1 MQIIIPYRDR
11 AEHLKKF
18 VQIYKNFDIV
28 VVEQYGNKLFNRAK
42 LLNIGFNETTDKIV
56 CFHDV
61 DLIAHDL
68 NIYKTPFKDTIHLS
82 GLCEQFNYKVIY
94 DTCFGGVT
102 MFTEEAYL
110 KCNGASNDY
119 WGWGGED
126 DDLYNRTKLAGLDI
140 QFNPFKYY
148 SQKHRKQTLT
158 RQYEV
163 NKQLCTSTDKTWQ
176 NSGLNSLRYDILKE
190 DTIFGVKRI
199 LVNI

>member
-1 MQIIIPYRDR
+1 VQIIIPYRDR

-18 VQIYKNFDIV
+18 VQIYKNFNIV

-42 LLNIGFNETTDKIV
+42 LINVGFNETTDKIV

-61 DLIAHDL
+61 DLIAHDQS
-68 NIYKTPFKDTIHLS
+68 IYRTEFKDTIHLS

-126 DDLYNRTKLAGLDI
+126 DDLYNRAKLAGLDI
-140 QFNPFKYY
+140 QFKPFKYY
-148 SQKHRKQTLT
+148 SQKHTKQTLT

-163 NKQLCTSTDKTWQ
+163 NKQLCTSTQKTWQ

-190 DTIFGVKRI
+190 DTIFGVRRI

>member
-28 VVEQYGNKLFNRAK
+28 VVEQYGNNLFNRAK
-42 LLNIGFNETTDKIV
+42 LLNVGFNETIDKVV

-61 DLIAHDL
+61 DLIAHDQS
-68 NIYKTPFKDTIHLS
+68 IYRTEFKDAIHLS
-82 GLCEQFNYKVIY
+82 GLCEQFNYKEIY
-94 DTCFGGVT
+94 ATCFGGVT

-110 KCNGASNDY
+110 KCNGSSNEF

-126 DDLYNRTKLAGLDI
+126 DDLYNRTKLAGLYV
-140 QFNPFKYY
+140 QFKPFKYY

>member
-11 AEHLKKF
+11 EEHLKKF
-18 VQIYKNFDIV
+18 VQIYKHFDIV

-42 LLNIGFNETTDKIV
+42 LLNIGFNESADKIV

-68 NIYKTPFKDTIHLS
+68 SIYLTEFKDAIHLS
-82 GLCEQFNYKVIY
+82 GLCEQFNYKQIY
-94 DTCFGGVT
+94 STCFGGVS
-102 MFTEEAYL
+102 MFTEQAYL
-110 KCNGASNDY
+110 KCNGSSNEF

-126 DDLYNRTKLAGLDI
+126 DDLYNRTKLAGLDV
-140 QFNPFKYY
+140 QFMPFKYY
-148 SQKHRKQTLT
+148 SQRHKKQPLT

-163 NKQLCTSTDKTWQ
+163 NKRLCTSTDLTWQ
-176 NSGLNSLRYDILKE
+176 KSGLNLLRYDIIKE
-190 DTIFGVKRI
+190 DTIFGGKRI